1 VIEVVRSVL
10 ANLLLVTAVAAC
22 ADVVDPVDPV
32 DDPNEGLLRDFI
44 DGKYDAAGHP
54 LNAKVVEV
62 ERVLRDDASCGTR
75 RDGVLE
81 LRAACE
87 IALPMGADQG
97 GLLVNARLRVRQAPT
112 WGRIVTLTALG
123 PNGDE
128 LGKQTLTVS
137 RLRGRDRWIDLPIAL
152 QASAGMAHLRLEVAP
167 GATVDLQYVE
177 VFPKELGVIVSPGA
191 GVYTDEAK
199 ITFELPKGKKI
210 ERLEANGVDMRPVL
224 DQLLTDR
231 KATKTVTEFR
241 TLIEVAVGDLLPER
255 DDVVDL
261 RVHSSGDTSRTQIR
275 KTPAPCNF
283 EGDPDGKKVLVTGFQ
298 PFPADGWHENVSAV
312 AISGLDPSQLRGA
325 QVMRLVLPVEYDRA
339 ASLVSDIIERCE
351 PNHVI
356 SFGQGGGSIA
366 LEEMSYNL
374 QDTGE
379 LAGGA
384 PDNRGIIRAANPIVV
399 DGPQERESLLP
410 LDAIEDA
417 MLAIGETPR
426 RSIDPGRY
434 ICNNVMYNNI
444 EKMALRGR
452 AGFIHLPYT
461 TWFDD
466 GAREKWGKVV
476 LAAVQ
481 ATVDAN

>member
-1 VIEVVRSVL
+1 MVRSVL
-10 ANLLLVTAVAAC
+10 AGVLLASALAAC
-22 ADVVDPVDPV
+22 TDAPDGLDPIE
-32 DDPNEGLLRDFI
+32 DPNADLLRDFV

-54 LNAKVVEV
+54 LNSKVLEV
-62 ERVLRDDASCGTR
+62 ERVLREDAGCGTR
-75 RDGVLE
+75 RDGAIE

-87 IALPMGADQG
+87 IALPMGADSG
-97 GLLVNARLRVRQAPT
+97 GLMVNARLRVRKAPA
-112 WGRIVTLTALG
+112 WGQIVKLTALDG
-123 PNGDE
+123 SGNE
-128 LGKQTLTVS
+128 LGSQSLTVS
-137 RLRGRDRWIDLPIAL
+137 RLRGRDRWIDLPITLNAG
-152 QASAGMAHLRLEVAP
+152 ASSAHLRLEIAS
-167 GATVDLQYVE
+167 GALVDLQYVE
-177 VFPKELGVIVSPGA
+177 VFPKELGVIVSPGS
-191 GVYTDEAK
+191 GVFEDQAK
-199 ITFELPKGKKI
+199 LTFELPKGKKI
-210 ERLEANGVDMRPVL
+210 ERLEANGVDIKNTLERLV
-224 DQLLTDR
+224 DDH
-231 KATKTVTEFR
+231 KATKTTTEFR
-241 TLIEVAVGDLLPER
+241 TLIEVSVGDLLPQR
-255 DDVVDL
+255 DDVVEL
-261 RVHSSGDTSRTQIR
+261 RVHSSGDTSRTQVR

-283 EGDPDGKKVLVTGFQ
+283 EGDPGGKKVLVTGFQ
-298 PFPADGWHENVSAV
+298 PFPADGWHENISAV
-312 AISGLDPSQLRGA
+312 AVSGLDPSQLRNA
-325 QVMRLVLPVEYDRA
+325 QVMRVILPVEYDRA
-339 ASLVSDIIERCE
+339 AALVSDIITRCE

-366 LEEMSYNL
+366 LEEMAYNL

-399 DGPQERESLLP
+399 DGPQERETLLP

-417 MLAIGETPR
+417 MVAIGEAPQ

-466 GAREKWGKVV
+466 ASRAKWGNVV

-481 ATVDAN
+481 ATVDAR

>member
-1 VIEVVRSVL
+1 MVRSVL
-10 ANLLLVTAVAAC
+10 ASLLLVTAVAAC
-22 ADVVDPVDPV
+22 TDTPDGIDPVE
-32 DDPNEGLLRDFI
+32 DPNDGLLRDFI

-62 ERVLRDDASCGTR
+62 DRMLRDDANCGTR
-75 RDGVLE
+75 RDGVIE
-81 LRAACE
+81 LRSACE

-97 GLLVNARLRVRQAPT
+97 GLYVNARLRVRRAPT
-112 WGRIVTLTALG
+112 WGQIVKLTALDPSG
-123 PNGDE
+123 NE
-128 LGKQTLTVS
+128 LGSQTLTVS
-137 RLRGRDRWIDLPIAL
+137 RLRGRDRWLDLPIAL
-152 QASAGMAHLRLEVAP
+152 GAASGMAHLRLEVAP

-199 ITFELPKGKKI
+199 VTFELPKGKKI
-210 ERLEANGVDMRPVL
+210 ERLEANGVDLRPTL
-224 DQLLTDR
+224 ERLLEER

-241 TLIEVAVGDLLPER
+241 TLIEVAIGDLLSER
-255 DDVVDL
+255 DDVVEL

-275 KTPAPCNF
+275 KTPAPCTF
-283 EGDPDGKKVLVTGFQ
+283 EGDPDGERVLVTGFQ
-298 PFPADGWHENVSAV
+298 PFPADGWHENISAV
-312 AISGLDPSQLRGA
+312 AISGLDPAQLRGA
-325 QVMRLVLPVEYDRA
+325 QVMRVVLPVEYDRA
-339 ASLVSDIIERCE
+339 ASLVSDIIARCE
-351 PNHVI
+351 PNHVL
-356 SFGQGGGSIA
+356 SFGQGGSSIA

-384 PDNRGIIRAANPIVV
+384 PDNRGIIRAAAPIVV
-399 DGPQERESLLP
+399 DGPGERETLLP

-417 MLAIGETPR
+417 LVAIGESPQ
-426 RSIDPGRY
+426 RSTDPGRY

-466 GAREKWGKVV
+466 GARAKWGTVV

>member
-1 VIEVVRSVL
+1 MVRSVL
-10 ANLLLVTAVAAC
+10 AGLLLVTAVAAC
-22 ADVVDPVDPV
+22 TDAPDGLDPIE
-32 DDPNEGLLRDFI
+32 DPNDGLLRDFV

-54 LNAKVVEV
+54 LNAKVV
-62 ERVLRDDASCGTR
+62 DADRLLHDNADCGTR
-75 RDGVLE
+75 RDGVVE
-81 LRAACE
+81 LRSGCE
-87 IALPMGADQG
+87 IVLPMGADTG
-97 GLLVNARLRVRQAPT
+97 GLMVNARLRVRRAPA
-112 WGRIVTLTALG
+112 WGQIVKLTALDG
-123 PNGDE
+123 NGTE
-128 LGKQTLTVS
+128 LGSQTLTVS

-152 QASAGMAHLRLEVAP
+152 TAATGTAHLELDVAA
-167 GATVDLQYVE
+167 GALVDLQYVE

-191 GVYTDEAK
+191 GVYSDAAK

-210 ERLEANGVDMRPVL
+210 ERLEANGVDIKEALEKLV
-224 DQLLTDR
+224 TDR
-231 KATKTVTEFR
+231 KATKTTTEFR
-241 TLIEVAVGDLLPER
+241 TLIEVAIGDLLPER
-255 DDVVDL
+255 GDVVEL

-275 KTPAPCNF
+275 KVPAPCNF
-283 EGDPDGKKVLVTGFQ
+283 EGDPNGKKVLLTGFQ
-298 PFPADGWHENVSAV
+298 PFPADGWHENISAV
-312 AISGLDPSQLRGA
+312 AVSGLDPAQLRNA
-325 QVMRLVLPVEYDRA
+325 QVLRVVLPVEYDRA
-339 ASLVSDIIERCE
+339 AAIVSDIITRCE

-399 DGPQERESLLP
+399 DGPPERETLLP

-417 MLAIGETPR
+417 MVAIGESPQ

-444 EKMALRGR
+444 QSMALRGR

-466 GAREKWGKVV
+466 SARAKWGTVV

-481 ATVDAN
+481 ATVDAP

>member
-1 VIEVVRSVL
+1 MIEVVRSVL
-10 ANLLLVTAVAAC
+10 AGLLLVTAVAAC
-22 ADVVDPVDPV
+22 TDSADGPQVL
-32 DDPNEGLLRDFI
+32 DDPNDGLLRDFI

-54 LNAKVVEV
+54 LNAKVVEP
-62 ERVLRDDASCGTR
+62 ELLLQEDANCGTR
-75 RDGVLE
+75 REGVIE
-81 LRAACE
+81 LKTACE

-97 GLLVNARLRVRQAPT
+97 RLLVNARLRVRKAPT
-112 WGRIVTLTALG
+112 WGQIVKVTAVDA
-123 PNGDE
+123 NGTE
-128 LGKQTLTVS
+128 IGVQSLTVS
-137 RLRGRDRWIDLPIAL
+137 RLRGLDRWIDLPISIES
-152 QASAGMAHLRLEVAP
+152 ASTMARLRLEVAT
-167 GATVDLQYVE
+167 GAVVDLQYVE
-177 VFPKELGVIVSPGA
+177 VFPKQLGVIVSPGA
-191 GVYTDEAK
+191 GVYGDEAK

-210 ERLEANGVDMRPVL
+210 EKLEANGEDVKGTL
-224 DQLLTDR
+224 EQLLTDR
-231 KATKTVTEFR
+231 KATKTTTEFR
-241 TLIEVAVGDLLPER
+241 TLIEVAVGDLLPGRE
-255 DDVVDL
+255 DLVEL

-275 KTPAPCNF
+275 KVPAPCNF
-283 EGDPDGKKVLVTGFQ
+283 EGDPDGKKVLLTGFQ

-312 AISGLDPSQLRGA
+312 AVSGLDPSQLRNA
-325 QVMRLVLPVEYDRA
+325 PVMRVILPVEYDRA
-339 ASLVSDIIERCE
+339 AALVSEIITRCE

-384 PDNRGIIRAANPIVV
+384 PDNRGIIRAAQPIVV
-399 DGPQERESLLP
+399 DGPQERETLLP

-417 MLAIGETPR
+417 MVAIGESPQ

-444 EKMALRGR
+444 QSMALRGR

-466 GAREKWGKVV
+466 QSRGKWGQVV

-481 ATVDAN
+481 ATVDAP

>member
-1 VIEVVRSVL
+1 MVRSVL
-10 ANLLLVTAVAAC
+10 ASLLLVAVVAAC
-22 ADVVDPVDPV
+22 TDTPDGIDPV
-32 DDPNEGLLRDFI
+32 DDPNDGLLRDFV

-62 ERVLRDDASCGTR
+62 DHLLREDADCGTR
-75 RDGVLE
+75 RDGVIE
-81 LRAACE
+81 LKSACE

-97 GLLVNARLRVRQAPT
+97 GLLVNARLRVRRAPA
-112 WGRIVTLTALG
+112 WGQIVKLTALD
-123 PNGDE
+123 PNGTE
-128 LGKQTLTVS
+128 IGSQTLTVS

-152 QASAGMAHLRLEVAP
+152 SASAGMAHLKLEVAA

-210 ERLEANGVDMRPVL
+210 ERLEANGVDLRPTL
-224 DQLLTDR
+224 DKLLDDR

-255 DDVVDL
+255 GDVVDL

-275 KTPAPCNF
+275 KTPAECNF
-283 EGDPDGKKVLVTGFQ
+283 EGAPDGEKVLVTGFQ
-298 PFPADGWHENVSAV
+298 PFPADGWHENISAV
-312 AISGLDPSQLRGA
+312 AISGLDPSQLRDA
-325 QVMRLVLPVEYDRA
+325 RVMRVVLPVEYDRA
-339 ASLVSDIIERCE
+339 ASLVSDIITRCE
-351 PNHVI
+351 PDHVI

-384 PDNRGIIRAANPIVV
+384 PDNRGIIRAAAPIVV
-399 DGPQERESLLP
+399 DGPQERETLLP

-417 MLAIGETPR
+417 MRAIGESPQ

-444 EKMALRGR
+444 EKMGLRGR

-466 GAREKWGKVV
+466 DARAKWGNVV

-481 ATVDAN
+481 ATVDAP

>member
-1 VIEVVRSVL
+1 MVRSVL
-10 ANLLLVTAVAAC
+10 ASLLLVTAVAAC
-22 ADVVDPVDPV
+22 TDATDPLDPVE
-32 DDPNEGLLRDFI
+32 DPNEGLLRDFI

-54 LNAKVVEV
+54 LNAKVVEA
-62 ERVLRDDASCGTR
+62 ERVVEDNASCGTR

-81 LRAACE
+81 LRSACE
-87 IALPMGADQG
+87 IELPMGADQG
-97 GLLVNARLRVRQAPT
+97 RLLVNARLRVREAPG
-112 WGRIVTLTALG
+112 WGRIVKVTAIDATG
-123 PNGDE
+123 TEIGS
-128 LGKQTLTVS
+128 QTLTVS
-137 RLRGRDRWIDLPIAL
+137 RLRGLDRWIDLPISIEN
-152 QASAGMAHLRLEVAP
+152 ASTTAHLRLEVAT
-167 GATVDLQYVE
+167 GALVDLQYVE
-177 VFPKELGVIVSPGA
+177 VFPKQLGVIVSPGA
-191 GVYTDEAK
+191 GVYSDEAK
-199 ITFELPKGKKI
+199 LTFELPKGKKI
-210 ERLEANGVDMRPVL
+210 ERLEANGVDLRPTL
-224 DQLLTDR
+224 ERLLSEGT
-231 KATKTVTEFR
+231 ATKTVTEFR

-255 DDVVDL
+255 GEVVEL

-275 KTPAPCNF
+275 REPPPCNF
-283 EGDPDGKKVLVTGFQ
+283 EGDPNGKKVLITGFQ

-312 AISGLDPSQLRGA
+312 AVSGLDPSQLRDA
-325 QVMRLVLPVEYDRA
+325 QVMRVILPVEYDRA
-339 ASLVSDIIERCE
+339 AALVTDMIDRCE

-384 PDNRGIIRAANPIVV
+384 PDNRGIIRAAQPIVV
-399 DGPQERESLLP
+399 DGPQERETLLP
-410 LDAIEDA
+410 LDAIENA
-417 MLAIGETPR
+417 MLALGETPR
-426 RSIDPGRY
+426 RSLDPGRY

-466 GAREKWGKVV
+466 GARDKWGKVV

-481 ATVDAN
+481 ATVDAP

>member
-1 VIEVVRSVL
+1 MVRSVL
-10 ANLLLVTAVAAC
+10 AGLLLVTAVAAC
-22 ADVVDPVDPV
+22 TDAPDGLEPI
-32 DDPNEGLLRDFI
+32 DDPNDGLLRDFV

-54 LNAKVVEV
+54 LNAKVVEADHL
-62 ERVLRDDASCGTR
+62 LRDNADCGTR
-75 RDGVLE
+75 RDGVVE
-81 LRAACE
+81 LRSGCE
-87 IALPMGADQG
+87 IVLPMGADTG
-97 GLLVNARLRVRQAPT
+97 GLVVNARLRVRRAPG
-112 WGRIVTLTALG
+112 WGQIVKLTALDA
-123 PNGDE
+123 NGAE
-128 LGKQTLTVS
+128 LGSQTLTVS

-152 QASAGMAHLRLEVAP
+152 TAATSTAHLKLDVVA
-167 GATVDLQYVE
+167 GAIVDLQYVE

-191 GVYTDEAK
+191 GVYSDEAK

-210 ERLEANGVDMRPVL
+210 ERLEANGVDIKAALEKLV
-224 DQLLTDR
+224 TDR
-231 KATKTVTEFR
+231 KATKTTTEFR
-241 TLIEVAVGDLLPER
+241 TLIEVAIGDLLPER
-255 DDVVDL
+255 GDVVEL

-275 KTPAPCNF
+275 KVPAPCNF
-283 EGDPDGKKVLVTGFQ
+283 EGDPAGKKVLLTGFQ
-298 PFPADGWHENVSAV
+298 PFPADGWHENISAV
-312 AISGLDPSQLRGA
+312 AVSGLEPAQLRNA
-325 QVMRLVLPVEYDRA
+325 QVMRVVLPVEYDRA
-339 ASLVSDIIERCE
+339 AALVSDIITRCD
-351 PNHVI
+351 PDHVI

-399 DGPQERESLLP
+399 DGPPERETLLP

-417 MLAIGETPR
+417 MVAIGESPQ

-444 EKMALRGR
+444 EKMGLRGR

-466 GAREKWGKVV
+466 SSRAKWGKVV

-481 ATVDAN
+481 ATVDAP

>member
-1 VIEVVRSVL
+1 MVRSVL
-10 ANLLLVTAVAAC
+10 ASFLLVTAVAAC
-22 ADVVDPVDPV
+22 TDATDALDPVE
-32 DDPNEGLLRDFI
+32 DPNEGLLRDFI

-54 LNAKVVEV
+54 LNAKVVEPEQV
-62 ERVLRDDASCGTR
+62 VAENASCGTR

-81 LRAACE
+81 LRDACE
-87 IALPMGADQG
+87 IELPMGADQG
-97 GLLVNARLRVRQAPT
+97 RLLVNARLRVRKAPS
-112 WGRIVTLTALG
+112 WGRIVKVTAIDAG
-123 PNGDE
+123 GSE
-128 LGKQTLTVS
+128 IGSQTLTVS
-137 RLRGRDRWIDLPIAL
+137 RLRGLDRWIDLPISIEN
-152 QASAGMAHLRLEVAP
+152 ASTTAHLRLEVSTEAI
-167 GATVDLQYVE
+167 VDLQYIE
-177 VFPKELGVIVSPGA
+177 VFPKQLGVIVSPGA
-191 GVYTDEAK
+191 GVYDDQAK
-199 ITFELPKGKKI
+199 LTFELPKGKKI
-210 ERLEANGVDMRPVL
+210 ERLEANGVDLRPTL
-224 DQLLTDR
+224 ERLLTDR
-231 KATKTVTEFR
+231 IATRTTTEFR
-241 TLIEVAVGDLLPER
+241 TIIEVAVGDLLPER
-255 DDVVDL
+255 ADVVEL

-275 KTPAPCNF
+275 KEPPPCSF
-283 EGDPDGKKVLVTGFQ
+283 EGDPNGKRVLITGFQ

-312 AISGLDPSQLRGA
+312 AVSGLDPSQLRDA
-325 QVMRLVLPVEYDRA
+325 QVMRVILPVEYDRA
-339 ASLVSDIIERCE
+339 AALVTDMIDRCE

-384 PDNRGIIRAANPIVV
+384 PDNRGIIRAAQPIVV
-399 DGPQERESLLP
+399 DGPQERETLLP

-417 MLAIGETPR
+417 MIAIGESPR
-426 RSIDPGRY
+426 RSTDPGRY

-444 EKMALRGR
+444 EKMGLRGR

-466 GAREKWGKVV
+466 SAREKWGNVV